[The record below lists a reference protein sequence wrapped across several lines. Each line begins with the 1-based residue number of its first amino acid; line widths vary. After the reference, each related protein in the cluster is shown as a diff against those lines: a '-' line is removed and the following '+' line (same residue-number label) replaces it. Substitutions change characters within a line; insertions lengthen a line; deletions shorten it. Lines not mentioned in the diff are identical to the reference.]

1 MAEIKKI
8 VSELY
13 DRSFILA
20 PMVSDMEKK
29 YMLKISRV
37 LQNWRKNKEEREIK
51 ESTRVLKKI
60 PKESKER

>member
-20 PMVSDMEKK
+20 AMVSDMEKK